1 MIRYIIFDMDGVLVN
16 TEPMH
21 FAVWKQLFQERGVSL
36 EYDCYKGCIGSTGE
50 YLCGLIYETY
60 GRDFRGD
67 SSIMKRFR
75 EIKNKVISSDGIP
88 RIDGVPETVALLH
101 RKGFHLAVASSS
113 PQEYI
118 EFCMKELAISQY
130 FDVLFSGERVP
141 NPKPAPDVF
150 LETAR
155 RLHADP
161 QECLVIEDSRNGC
174 TAAKAA
180 GMSCLGFQNPDSGI
194 QDLSSADRIFY
205 PFSELI
211 EAAGL

>member
-88 RIDGVPETVALLH
+88 RIDGVPRRSRFCTVRAFIWRSRLRLP
-101 RKGFHLAVASSS
+101 RNTSSS
-113 PQEYI
+113 
-118 EFCMKELAISQY
+118 A
-130 FDVLFSGERVP
+130 
-141 NPKPAPDVF
+141 
-150 LETAR
+150 
-155 RLHADP
+155 
-161 QECLVIEDSRNGC
+161 
-174 TAAKAA
+174 
-180 GMSCLGFQNPDSGI
+180 
-194 QDLSSADRIFY
+194 
-205 PFSELI
+205 
-211 EAAGL
+211 